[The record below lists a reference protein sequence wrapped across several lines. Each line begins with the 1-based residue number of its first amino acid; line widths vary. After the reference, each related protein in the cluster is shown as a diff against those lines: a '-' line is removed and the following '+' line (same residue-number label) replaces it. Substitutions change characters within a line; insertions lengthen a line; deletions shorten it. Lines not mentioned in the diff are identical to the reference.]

1 MQCWSLYGGVEKRR
15 APVPE
20 ILIIIIVYSPSHGTA
35 GLVYKILD
43 STVLQFCIKFYAVP
57 VHKKYE

>member
-35 GLVYKILD
+35 GLVFKILG
-43 STVLQFCIKFYAVP
+43 STVLQFCIKCFT
-57 VHKKYE
+57 VHIII